1 MLSSAKSR
9 VLLAATA
16 VALATAPAV
25 AGTDGAIL
33 NVRVTVQDACTIE
46 GGTLDFGT
54 YSVGQQA
61 EKAASGAIRYS
72 NCAAGTFK
80 IALDGG
86 NSGSVANRQMT
97 NGEATLNYQI
107 YRGSNHSQVW
117 GATASDAQG
126 VTVLV
131 PGSGDVTI
139 FGLIPGGQNVPAG
152 TYTDTVTATLIF

>member
-25 AGTDGAIL
+25 AGADSAIL
-33 NVRVTVQDACTIE
+33 TVRVTVQDACTIE

-54 YSVGQQA
+54 YSSGQQV
-61 EKAASGAIRYS
+61 EKAASAKIRYS

-86 NSGSVANRQMT
+86 SSGSVANRQMS
-97 NGEATLNYQI
+97 NGEAALNYQI
-107 YRGSNHSQVW
+107 YKNSNHNQIW
-117 GATASDAQG
+117 GATGNEAQG
-126 VTVLV
+126 VNLLV
-131 PGSGDVTI
+131 PGSGDVEV
-139 FGLIPGGQNVPAG
+139 FGLIPAGQSVPAG
-152 TYTDTVTATLIF
+152 TYTDTITATLTF